1 MVFSSAAFLF
11 YFLPITLL
19 CYYICPLRLKNL
31 LLVIASL
38 VFYAW
43 GEPTYIL
50 IMLFSTVFD
59 YINGRLIG
67 IFQDKGKDKSAKAVM
82 IVSVVGNLGILCFF
96 KYTNLFLDTVQSL
109 TGMAVPVLTIALPI
123 GISFY
128 TFQTMSY
135 TLDVYRKRILPQ
147 KNIIAF
153 ATYVTCF
160 PQLVAGPI
168 VRYIDLEAQLEDR
181 RTSMEDIAQGCRRFC
196 IGISKKVLLAN
207 SAGAIWDAIKVMD
220 MSSLPVATAW
230 IGAVCFT
237 FQIYFDFSGYSDMAI
252 GLGKMFGFTFPEN
265 FNLPYISKSITEFW
279 RRWHISLSTW
289 FKEYVYI
296 PLGGNRKGV
305 ARQIINLLIVWAL
318 TGFWHGAAYNFLLWG
333 LYYGLLLIIEKFV
346 LSKVLKKL
354 PSFFAHLYT
363 MFFVI
368 MGWVLF
374 ACDDFMLL
382 SSYFKALFGLSCT
395 SFANGETLY
404 ILSSHFVLLIL
415 CVVFSS
421 SLPRWIDERYLQRHV
436 LIKDIVIF
444 LLFLVSLCFIIGSS
458 YNPFLYFRF

>member
-11 YFLPITLL
+11 FFLPITLI
-19 CYYICPLRLKNL
+19 CYYICPLRLKNI

-67 IFQDKGKDKSAKAVM
+67 LFQNQNRDNLARIVM
-82 IVSVVGNLGILCFF
+82 IVSVIGNLSILGFF
-96 KYTNLFLDTVQSL
+96 KYTNLALETIQSI
-109 TGMAVPVLTIALPI
+109 TGLAVPTLSIALPI

-135 TLDVYRKRILPQ
+135 TLDVYRRQVQPQ

-168 VRYIDLEAQLEDR
+168 VRYIDLETQLEDR
-181 RTSMEDIAQGCRRFC
+181 RVTMEDVAKGCRRFC
-196 IGISKKVLLAN
+196 IGMSKKVLLAN
-207 SAGAIWDAIKVMD
+207 SAGAIWDSIKVMD
-220 MSSLPVATAW
+220 LANLPVLTAW
-230 IGAVCFT
+230 LGAVFYT

-296 PLGGNRKGV
+296 PLGGNKKGV
-305 ARQIINLLIVWAL
+305 ARQILNLAIVWGL

-333 LYYGLLLIIEKFV
+333 LYYGLLLIVEKFLLKNV
-346 LSKVLKKL
+346 LERMPKFLRHV
-354 PSFFAHLYT
+354 YT

-368 MGWVLF
+368 FGWVLF
-374 ACDDFMLL
+374 ACEDFTQLNN
-382 SSYFKALFGLSCT
+382 YIKALFGVSDAGLVSSYT
-395 SFANGETLY
+395 GY
-404 ILSSHFVLLIL
+404 ILLSHGVLLVLCIIFSSTLPKKINDKYLKNCVVVKDIALLIL
-415 CVVFSS
+415 F
-421 SLPRWIDERYLQRHV
+421 
-436 LIKDIVIF
+436 LISI
-444 LLFLVSLCFIIGSS
+444 CFVIGSS

>member
-11 YFLPITLL
+11 FFLPITLF
-19 CYYICPLRLKNL
+19 CYYVCPLKWKNL
-31 LLVIASL
+31 ILVIASL
-38 VFYAW
+38 IFYAW

-59 YINGRLIG
+59 YVNGRLIG
-67 IFQDKGKDKSAKAVM
+67 IFREKGQNRKAKAIM
-82 IVSVVGNLGILCFF
+82 ILSVVGNLGILCFF
-96 KYTNLFLDTVQSL
+96 KYTNLALSTVHSL
-109 TGMAVPVLTIALPI
+109 TGLAVPVLNVALPI

-135 TLDVYRKRILPQ
+135 TLDVYLGQVKPQ
-147 KNIIAF
+147 HNIIAF

-168 VRYIDLEAQLEDR
+168 VRYIDLETQLEDR
-181 RTSMEDIAQGCRRFC
+181 RVTSEQVADGCRRFC
-196 IGISKKVLLAN
+196 IGMSKKVLLAN
-207 SAGAIWDAIKVMD
+207 SAGAIWDTIKVMEPGNI
-220 MSSLPVATAW
+220 PVTMAW
-230 IGAVCFT
+230 LGAVCYT

-305 ARQIINLLIVWAL
+305 GRQIFNLMVVWGL
-318 TGFWHGAAYNFLLWG
+318 TGFWHGAAYNFLAWG
-333 LYYGLLLIIEKFV
+333 IYYGLLLIFEKF
-346 LSKVLKKL
+346 LFKKVLDKL
-354 PSFFAHLYT
+354 PAILQHIYT

-368 MGWVLF
+368 LGWVLF
-374 ACDDFMLL
+374 ACEDFSFLFEYL
-382 SSYFKALFGLSCT
+382 KALFGLQGAGFVS
-395 SFANGETLY
+395 GETVYMLV
-404 ILSSHFVLLIL
+404 SHVALLIA
-415 CVVFSS
+415 CVICSS
-421 SLPRWIDERYLQRHV
+421 SLLRRISQKTQGQYRV
-436 LIKDIVIF
+436 AKDIV
-444 LLFLVSLCFIIGSS
+444 LLGLFVISICFIIGSS

>member
-11 YFLPITLL
+11 FFLPITLL
-19 CYYICPLRLKNL
+19 CYYVCPLRFKNVI
-31 LLVIASL
+31 LVIASL
-38 VFYAW
+38 IFYAW

-59 YINGRLIG
+59 YVNGRLIG
-67 IFQDKGKDKSAKAVM
+67 IFRQKDQNRKAKLVM
-82 IVSVVGNLGILCFF
+82 IISVIGNLGILCFF
-96 KYTNLFLDTVQSL
+96 KYTNLALSTVHSL
-109 TGMAVPVLTIALPI
+109 TGLAVPVLNVALPI

-135 TLDVYRKRILPQ
+135 TLDVYLGQVKPQ
-147 KNIIAF
+147 HNIIAF

-168 VRYIDLEAQLEDR
+168 VRYIDLETQLKER
-181 RTSMEDIAQGCRRFC
+181 RVTSQQVADGCRRFC
-196 IGISKKVLLAN
+196 IGMSKKVLLAN
-207 SAGAIWDAIKVMD
+207 SAGAIWDTIKIMEPG
-220 MSSLPVATAW
+220 SIPVAMAW
-230 IGAVCFT
+230 LGAVCYT

-296 PLGGNRKGV
+296 PLGGNRKGTG
-305 ARQIINLLIVWAL
+305 RQIFNLMVVWAL

-333 LYYGLLLIIEKFV
+333 IYYGLLLIFEKFIFKKI
-346 LSKVLKKL
+346 LEKL
-354 PSFFAHLYT
+354 PAIIQHIYT
-363 MFFVI
+363 MFFVVL
-368 MGWVLF
+368 GWVLF
-374 ACDDFMLL
+374 ACEDFGFLFQYL
-382 SSYFKALFGLSCT
+382 KALFGMQGAGFT
-395 SFANGETLY
+395 NGETTYL
-404 ILSSHFVLLIL
+404 IMGHLALLIA
-415 CVVFSS
+415 CVVCSS
-421 SLPRWIDERYLQRHV
+421 SLLRRIGEKTKGRYV
-436 LIKDIVIF
+436 IAKDIVM
-444 LLFLVSLCFIIGSS
+444 LVLFVISICFIIGSS